1 MPSLVFGGTTIV
13 TGSSDTQSIMAIQQR
28 LNDVGCGPVAID
40 GRFGAET
47 FAAVE
52 HFQARSVDGDGI
64 PLAVDGKVGPTTWS
78 VLFDQDTVRSTPE
91 TSSPTPLLQK
101 VLTVAAGEVG
111 TMEVPPGSNRGPKVD
126 IYVSTTGLDP
136 AGQFPWCACFVYWCF
151 DEASSLLGVPNPT
164 VKEAGVLNYW
174 NAAASVPSAR
184 RIVAAEA
191 QAQPS
196 LIVPGTLF
204 FCALRANTDTWALS
218 NRYRG
223 ISSPPSK
230 EIPTWTGAAT
240 ASESFAAPRAQSPRT
255 ILVLSCMVPDPST
268 GVCRNTP
275 RGQKESSETS
285 ATRRSLLCISVTPAP
300 TL

>member
-151 DEASSLLGVPNPT
+151 DKASSLLGVPNPT

-204 FCALRANTDTWALS
+204 LLRTTGEHGHMGFIEQVQGNQLTTFEGNTNLDGSS
-218 NRYRG
+218 NG
-223 ISSPPSK
+223 I
-230 EIPTWTGAAT
+230 GVFRRT
-240 ASESFAAPRAQSPRT
+240 ART
-255 ILVLSCMVPDPST
+255 ISQNNLGFILY
-268 GVCRNTP
+268 G
-275 RGQKESSETS
+275 
-285 ATRRSLLCISVTPAP
+285 A
-300 TL
+300 